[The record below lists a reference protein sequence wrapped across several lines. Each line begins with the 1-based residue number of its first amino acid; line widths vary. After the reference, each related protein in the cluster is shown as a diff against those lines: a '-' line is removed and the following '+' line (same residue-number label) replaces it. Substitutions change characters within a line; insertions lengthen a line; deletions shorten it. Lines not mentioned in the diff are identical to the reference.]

1 MPEHDLRF
9 APSDTVAPPAP
20 PLIVT
25 LPDLAIGGQVLV
37 RHWPDGTFQADW
49 RGFEG
54 DAWRPLG
61 ALAELG
67 GSVEVAP

>member
-1 MPEHDLRF
+1 MSEHDLRF

-20 PLIVT
+20 PLIIT
-25 LPDLAIGGQVLV
+25 LPDLAIGGDVLV
-37 RHWPDGTFQADW
+37 RHHPGGTFQADW

-61 ALAELG
+61 PGTELG